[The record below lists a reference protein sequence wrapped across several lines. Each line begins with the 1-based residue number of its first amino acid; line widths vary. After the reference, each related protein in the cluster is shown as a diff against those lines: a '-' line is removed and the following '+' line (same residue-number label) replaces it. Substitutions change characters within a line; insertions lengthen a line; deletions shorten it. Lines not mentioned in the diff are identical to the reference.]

1 MGAVVGPEVF
11 SVPPSDVLLAAFAAY
26 LLGSVA
32 FGLIIAR
39 AMNLGDPTKIGSGN
53 IGTTNVLRTGSKT
66 AAVLT
71 LLLDSGKG
79 AAAVAIGTYFG
90 GGTGA
95 LVCGLAAFVGHLYP
109 IWRRFRGGK
118 GVATFLGVLLAIAF
132 PIGAALCAIWLL
144 VAAIFRFSSLAS
156 LSSAVLSLPC
166 LWALGQTQAI
176 PFVALMTV
184 LICWRHRGNIKRLL
198 DGTESR
204 IDLQSAQSQSR
215 TDQ

>member
-118 GVATFLGVLLAIAF
+118 GVATFLGVLLAVAF
-132 PIGAALCAIWLL
+132 PIGAAVCAIWLL

-156 LSSAVLSLPC
+156 LSSAVLSVPC

-184 LICWRHRGNIKRLL
+184 MICWSHRGNIKRLL

-204 IDLQSAQSQSR
+204 IDLQSAQSQSKI
-215 TDQ
+215 DQ